1 MRCWRAQALIW
12 RRLAGLSTSP
22 RDASV
27 RASPVS
33 GACTGTTLAR
43 QVCSAVSPATLR
55 TPLAPA
61 LWTSARSWCSL
72 LVRFKTTGGS
82 KKGGKN
88 AKEDEEEEEDDPA
101 ASDYEDELQD
111 DPGLP
116 KNYKDQERSVQ
127 SFRYDLILKAGLDL
141 ARNKIDDAF
150 YGNKLRLNG
159 QRLIKKSKTV
169 KVGDTLDLV
178 LEDNRDTDVVTLMR
192 VVLKEVVAVTRDE
205 ARYRVVLRRWKHLQ
219 LPRQE
224 AYRL

>member
-1 MRCWRAQALIW
+1 MLESAGVN
-12 RRLAGLSTSP
+12 LAASRGIVHFTPGRFCSRVSRFGGVYGDNTRSP
-22 RDASV
+22 
-27 RASPVS
+27 
-33 GACTGTTLAR
+33 
-43 QVCSAVSPATLR
+43 
-55 TPLAPA
+55 
-61 LWTSARSWCSL
+61 
-72 LVRFKTTGGS
+72 GS

-88 AKEDEEEEEDDPA
+88 AKEDEEEEDDPA

-169 KVGDTLDLV
+169 WSRGMGGQVAAPRLSLRDTLDLV